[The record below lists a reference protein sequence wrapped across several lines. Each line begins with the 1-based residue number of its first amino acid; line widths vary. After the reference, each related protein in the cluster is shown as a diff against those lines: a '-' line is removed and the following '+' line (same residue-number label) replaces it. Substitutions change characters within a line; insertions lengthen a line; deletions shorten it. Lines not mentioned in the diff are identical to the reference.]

1 MPLAL
6 VDLVDLLGH
15 AAVPLQLTLKVALT
29 ATAGACMAGIA
40 AGYALS
46 RRGLPGREVLDALC
60 TLPLVLPPTVIG
72 YYLLVVFGRRGVVG
86 GWLEKTLDVSLVFT
100 WQGAALAASVVAFPL
115 VCKAARTAF
124 EAVDEHLENAARTL
138 GAREA
143 RVFLR
148 VSLPLAWRGIVAGT
162 MLALARAMGEF
173 GATLMLAGNLPGRTQ
188 TLSLAVY
195 EAVQAGRDHE
205 AAFLVAL
212 TSLVCVSLLLASGRL
227 LGRKRF

>member
-1 MPLAL
+1 MPDTLSQ
-6 VDLVDLLGH
+6 LLLN
-15 AAVPLQLTLKVALT
+15 AAVPLLLTLKVALT
-29 ATAGACMAGIA
+29 ATTGACIVGIG

-46 RRGLPGREVLDALC
+46 RRNMPGREVLDALC

-72 YYLLVVFGRRGVVG
+72 YYLLVVFGRRGLVG
-86 GWLEKTLDVSLVFT
+86 QWLLEKFDITLVFT

-124 EAVDEHLENAARTL
+124 EGVDEGLENAARTL
-138 GAREA
+138 GAGEG
-143 RVFLR
+143 RVFMR
-148 VSLPLAWRGIVAGT
+148 VSLPLAWRGIVSGT

-195 EAVQAGRDHE
+195 EAVQAGNDDQ
-205 AAFLVAL
+205 ATFLVIL
-212 TSLVCVSLLLASGRL
+212 TSLVCMTLLLASGRL
-227 LGRKRF
+227 LSRRPT

>member
-1 MPLAL
+1 MPA
-6 VDLVDLLGH
+6 DLLELFAR
-15 AAVPLQLTLKVALT
+15 AAVPLQLTLKVSLT
-29 ATAGACMAGIA
+29 ATAGACLLGVGT
-40 AGYALS
+40 GYALS
-46 RRGLPGREVLDALC
+46 RRALPGREVLDALC

-72 YYLLVVFGRRGVVG
+72 YYLLVVFGRRGFVG
-86 GWLEKTLDVSLVFT
+86 QWLERAFDVSLVFT
-100 WQGAALAASVVAFPL
+100 WQGAALAAAVVAFPL

-124 EAVDEHLENAARTL
+124 EGVDQGLENAARTL
-138 GAREA
+138 GAGEG
-143 RVFLR
+143 RVFVR

-195 EAVQAGRDHE
+195 EATQAGKADE

-212 TSLVCVSLLLASGRL
+212 TSLVCISLLLSSGKL
-227 LGRKRF
+227 LTRGRA

>member
-1 MPLAL
+1 MPIALPELLAA
-6 VDLVDLLGH
+6 
-15 AAVPLQLTLKVALT
+15 AAVPLKLTLKVALT
-29 ATAGACMAGIA
+29 ATAGACAAGVA
-40 AGYALS
+40 AGYVLS

-86 GWLEKTLDVSLVFT
+86 KWLEETFDMSLVFT

-124 EAVDEHLENAARTL
+124 EGVDRHLENAARTL
-138 GAREA
+138 GAGEG
-143 RVFLR
+143 RVFVR

-195 EAVQAGRDHE
+195 EATQAGKADE
-205 AAFLVAL
+205 AAFLVVL
-212 TSLVCVSLLLASGRL
+212 TSLVCVALLLASGKL
-227 LGRKRF
+227 LNRGHA

>member
-1 MPLAL
+1 MPIALFELLAA
-6 VDLVDLLGH
+6 
-15 AAVPLQLTLKVALT
+15 AAVPLKLTLKVALT
-29 ATAGACMAGIA
+29 ATAGACLAGVG

-72 YYLLVVFGRRGVVG
+72 YYLLVVFGRRGLVG
-86 GWLEKTLDVSLVFT
+86 QWLQETFDVSLVFT

-124 EAVDEHLENAARTL
+124 EGVDRHLENAARTL
-138 GAREA
+138 GAGEG
-143 RVFLR
+143 RVFVR

-195 EAVQAGRDHE
+195 EATQAGKADE

-212 TSLVCVSLLLASGRL
+212 TSLVCISLLLSSGKL
-227 LGRKRF
+227 LTRGRA

>member
-1 MPLAL
+1 VPGT
-6 VDLVDLLGH
+6 LLELFLS
-15 AAVPLQLTLKVALT
+15 AAVPLKLTLKVALT
-29 ATAGACMAGIA
+29 ATFGACLTGVGV
-40 AGYALS
+40 GYALS
-46 RRGLPGREVLDALC
+46 KRSLPGRELLDSLC

-86 GWLEKTLDVSLVFT
+86 KWLESTFDVSLVFT

-115 VCKAARTAF
+115 VFKAARTAF
-124 EAVDEHLENAARTL
+124 EGVDEGLENAARTL
-138 GAREA
+138 GAGEG

-173 GATLMLAGNLPGRTQ
+173 GATLMIAGNLPGRTQ

-195 EAVQAGRDHE
+195 EAVQAGRDNE

-212 TSLVCVSLLLASGRL
+212 TSLVCIILLLSSGKL
-227 LGRKRF
+227 LNRKAY

>member
-1 MPLAL
+1 MPFAL
-6 VDLVDLLGH
+6 LDLLAH
-15 AAVPLQLTLKVALT
+15 AAVPLKLTLKVALT
-29 ATAGACMAGIA
+29 ATAGACLTGIG

-46 RRGLPGREVLDALC
+46 RRGLPGREVLDSIC

-72 YYLLVVFGRRGVVG
+72 YYLLVVFGRRGIVG
-86 GWLEKTLDVSLVFT
+86 QWLEETFDVSLVFT

-124 EAVDEHLENAARTL
+124 EGVDTGLENAARTL
-138 GAREA
+138 GAGEG

-195 EAVQAGRDHE
+195 EAVQAGREDE

-212 TSLVCVSLLLASGRL
+212 TSLVCIVLLLSSGKL
-227 LGRKRF
+227 LNRNIS

>member
-1 MPLAL
+1 MPELLAA
-6 VDLVDLLGH
+6 
-15 AAVPLQLTLKVALT
+15 AAVPLKLTLKVALT
-29 ATAGACMAGIA
+29 ATAGACAAGVA
-40 AGYALS
+40 AGYVLS

-86 GWLEKTLDVSLVFT
+86 KWLEETFDMSLVFT

-124 EAVDEHLENAARTL
+124 EGVDRHLENAARTL
-138 GAREA
+138 GAGEG
-143 RVFLR
+143 RVFVR

-195 EAVQAGRDHE
+195 EATQAGKADE
-205 AAFLVAL
+205 AAFLVVL
-212 TSLVCVSLLLASGRL
+212 TSLVCVALLLASGKL
-227 LGRKRF
+227 LNRGHA